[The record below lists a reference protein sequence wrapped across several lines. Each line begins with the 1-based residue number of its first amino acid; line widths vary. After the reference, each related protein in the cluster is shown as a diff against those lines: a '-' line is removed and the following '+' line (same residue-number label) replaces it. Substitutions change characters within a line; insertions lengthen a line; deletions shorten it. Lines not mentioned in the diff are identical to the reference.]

1 MCIRF
6 LFFFYFL
13 VCLTSCGPSQVE
25 IKQVVVDREVKMT
38 QRFLTVDDSVIS
50 NGDPMKII
58 EPVWRTVDIYG
69 SKEKYDSGM
78 NRFSDPQRAVFA
90 VMWYRGEVGNGGHSQ
105 FYTNSTG
112 ILWEDAMKGF
122 ELIGIV
128 DGKKIIEESVKRYGE
143 RPSFAR
149 EKRLEILE
157 SRNIDFEDLDSRLY
171 TLDSAVNFNKRIL
184 NYIQKNKSSF
194 YFSGN
199 VIVPE

>member
-1 MCIRF
+1 MTQK
-6 LFFFYFL
+6 FL
-13 VCLTSCGPSQVE
+13 V
-25 IKQVVVDREVKMT
+25 
-38 QRFLTVDDSVIS
+38 VDDSVIS
-50 NGDPMKII
+50 SGDAMKII

-69 SKEKYDSGM
+69 SKEKYDIGIGK
-78 NRFSDPQRAVFA
+78 FSEPQRAVFA

-105 FYTNSTG
+105 FYSNSTG
-112 ILWEDAMKGF
+112 IVWEDAMKGF

-128 DGKKIIEESVKRYGE
+128 DGKKIIEESVKRFGE
-143 RPSFAR
+143 RPSFAI

-157 SRNIDFEDLDSRLY
+157 SRDIDFEDLDSRLY
-171 TLDSAVNFNKRIL
+171 ALDSSVNFSRRIL